1 MKDFPELYEIFANH
15 QLMTDG
21 GEYPDELTIRRALQ
35 LRENS
40 PKFFVGDLAT
50 KRFFVSD
57 DFRDLM
63 GFDSNSVQDLA
74 AQVADRICHDVDRR
88 LYWDVVEEIRAF
100 KELPQTYSR
109 DQYFRIRNANGE
121 IVWIYYN
128 VNLVPNFS
136 DLSKSLVVGT
146 ATKLNA
152 MYLFNQARGHLSEEH
167 LSRDIIELIRANAG
181 SSIITFQLPRFE
193 VNGQSV
199 SERDQDIFLMRM
211 GLLLDHYSNEST
223 RCYRLKNQLFIAF
236 VPVMEFNAQTLAD
249 EMNATLKTIASD
261 LGVDEFTPCEAQNVF
276 DARRATPIELLASV
290 LGFIN
295 TQPMLNETYDE
306 GARGNRNAVSMQEA
320 LDLLNR
326 LSDNFSGFKYVI
338 QPVVDRE
345 TREIKVGEVLVR
357 SKDSVPGISPGRFV
371 PLMEDS
377 RMIVPFAR
385 HTWDAAVDF
394 AKLIKAKGLDILVSV
409 NISPMQL
416 MDPQGLAYI
425 RATLEMAG
433 LSAHRF
439 VFELTEESADPDPA
453 RTHDFLM
460 QCRAMGILLAID
472 DFGEGANMLD
482 RIFKTPFDI
491 VKFSRNM
498 SCCAASNQ
506 KQSAFLALLIEACRQ
521 YGAKVC
527 MEGIEDEAMLNALQP
542 MKADLYQ
549 GYLFSKPVEIEALLG
564 MFE

>member
-15 QLMTDG
+15 QLMTDD
-21 GEYPDELTIRRALQ
+21 EAYPDELTIRRALQ

-63 GFDSNSVQDLA
+63 GFESNSVQDLA
-74 AQVADRICHDVDRR
+74 AQVADRICHEIDRR
-88 LYWDVVEEIRAF
+88 LYWDVVEEVRSF

-109 DQYFRIRNANGE
+109 DQYFRIRNHNGE

-128 VNLVPNFS
+128 LNLVPNFS

-167 LSRDIIELIRANAG
+167 LSRDIIELIRENPG
-181 SSIITFQLPRFE
+181 CSVVTFQLPMFQVGGE
-193 VNGQSV
+193 TV
-199 SERDQDIFLMRM
+199 SERQQDILLMRM
-211 GLLLDHYSNEST
+211 GLLLKDYCTEST
-223 RCYRLKNQLFIAF
+223 RCYRLKNHLFIAF
-236 VPVMEFNAQTLAD
+236 VPVVEFDAQALAD
-249 EMNATLKTIASD
+249 QMNTTLKSITLD
-261 LGVDEFTPCEAQNVF
+261 LGIDAIAPCQAKNVF
-276 DARRATPIELLASV
+276 DGCRSTPMELLASV
-290 LGFIN
+290 LAFIN
-295 TQPMLNETYDE
+295 TQPSLNETYDE
-306 GARGNRNAVSMQEA
+306 AGTVNRNAVSMQEA

-326 LSDNFSGFKYVI
+326 LSDNFSGFKYMI
-338 QPVVDRE
+338 QPVVDSQ
-345 TREIKVGEVLVR
+345 TRKVKVGEVLVR
-357 SKDSVPGISPGRFV
+357 SKDSVHGISPGRFV

-394 AKLIKAKGLDILVSV
+394 AKQLKDKGLDVLVSV

-425 RATLEMAG
+425 RATMEKAG
-433 LSAHRF
+433 LSGDRF
-439 VFELTEESADPDPA
+439 VFELTEESADPDPT
-453 RTHDFLM
+453 RTHEFLM
-460 QCRAMGILLAID
+460 QCRAIGILLAID

-491 VKFSRNM
+491 VKFSKNM
-498 SCCAASNQ
+498 SYSAATNP
-506 KQSAFLALLIEACRQ
+506 KHHAFLNLLINACRQ

-527 MEGIEDEAMLNALQP
+527 LEGIEDEAMLKALLTMQV
-542 MKADLYQ
+542 DLYQ

>member
-21 GEYPDELTIRRALQ
+21 EAYPDELTIRRALQ

-100 KELPQTYSR
+100 KESPQTYSR

-128 VNLVPNFS
+128 INLVPNFS

-199 SERDQDIFLMRM
+199 SERDQDILLMRM
-211 GLLLDHYSNEST
+211 GLLLDHYSAEST

-236 VPVMEFNAQTLAD
+236 VPVVEFDAQALAN
-249 EMNATLKTIASD
+249 EMNATLKAIALD
-261 LGVDEFTPCEAQNVF
+261 LGVDEFTACEAQNVF
-276 DARRATPIELLASV
+276 DAR
-290 LGFIN
+290 
-295 TQPMLNETYDE
+295 
-306 GARGNRNAVSMQEA
+306 
-320 LDLLNR
+320 
-326 LSDNFSGFKYVI
+326 
-338 QPVVDRE
+338 
-345 TREIKVGEVLVR
+345 
-357 SKDSVPGISPGRFV
+357 
-371 PLMEDS
+371 
-377 RMIVPFAR
+377 
-385 HTWDAAVDF
+385 
-394 AKLIKAKGLDILVSV
+394 
-409 NISPMQL
+409 
-416 MDPQGLAYI
+416 
-425 RATLEMAG
+425 
-433 LSAHRF
+433 
-439 VFELTEESADPDPA
+439 
-453 RTHDFLM
+453 
-460 QCRAMGILLAID
+460 
-472 DFGEGANMLD
+472 
-482 RIFKTPFDI
+482 
-491 VKFSRNM
+491 
-498 SCCAASNQ
+498 
-506 KQSAFLALLIEACRQ
+506 
-521 YGAKVC
+521 
-527 MEGIEDEAMLNALQP
+527 
-542 MKADLYQ
+542 
-549 GYLFSKPVEIEALLG
+549 
-564 MFE
+564 